1 METIGW
7 VLAALAGLLHV
18 YIFVLEALRFDD
30 PGTRAVF
37 RIEPEHADAVRPWAW
52 NQGWY
57 NLFLAVGA
65 LAGADSATLAQLKK
79 SLRPL
84 QDSPAA
90 AEAAGYEA
98 SATCVASPAGGMG
111 YHYVNMSVAML
122 PADPMRPAVLV
133 YVPGKDGHLTLGA
146 AEWFK
151 VDADQDLSTD
161 SDRPSLFGRSFD
173 GPMLGHEPGM
183 PTHYDLHA
191 WLFQPNPKGVFQPW
205 NPTVSC

>member
-1 METIGW
+1 MHKLTG
-7 VLAALAGLLHV
+7 LAAALTLSTVALGGAVLLPASATAGTTPSQV
-18 YIFVLEALRFDD
+18 GD
-30 PGTRAVF
+30 G
-37 RIEPEHADAVRPWAW
+37 HAT
-52 NQGWY
+52 
-57 NLFLAVGA
+57 
-65 LAGADSATLAQLKK
+65 AGADSATLAQLKK